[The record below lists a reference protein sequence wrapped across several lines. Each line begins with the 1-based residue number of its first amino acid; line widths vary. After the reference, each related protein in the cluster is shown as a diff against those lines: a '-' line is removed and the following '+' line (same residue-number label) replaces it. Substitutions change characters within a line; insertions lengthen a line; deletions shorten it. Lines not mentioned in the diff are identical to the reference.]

1 MLIDFFYTLRSAK
14 LPVSVNEFLMLLQ
27 ALQAGVVGPNS
38 GSNETENDAND
49 ANGVDDGAWSVD
61 DFYYLSRTIM
71 VKDEK
76 HYDKFDRAFASYF
89 KGVEKLADF
98 TQDIPLEWLRKNLEL
113 ELSPEDKAKIEKMGW
128 DELMET
134 LKKRFEEQKERHEG
148 GSKWIGTGG
157 TSPFG
162 ANGFNPQGIRIGQEK
177 SRNKSAVKVWDQRA
191 YKDYDDSQELG
202 TRNIKVALRRLR
214 KFAREGT
221 VEELDLADTIQSTAA
236 NAGWLDIKMI
246 PERHNNVKV
255 LLLMDVGGTMD
266 EHIGRVEEMF
276 SAVKAEFKHLEF
288 YYFHNCVYD
297 FMWKN
302 NRRRFSEKFATWDI
316 IRKYNKDYKLI
327 FVGDATMS
335 PYEILQAGGSVEYN
349 NEESGAEWMQ
359 RLTNAFP
366 KFAWINPEPQGI
378 WQYRQS
384 ISVMQQLLSQ
394 RMYPLTIKGLEEAMR
409 LISK

>member
-14 LPVSVNEFLMLLQ
+14 LPVSVKEYLTLLE
-27 ALQAGVVGPNS
+27 ALQANVVGPNAD
-38 GSNETENDAND
+38 DACKI
-49 ANGVDDGAWSVD
+49 DDL
-61 DFYYLSRTIM
+61 YYLSRTAL

-76 HYDKFDRAFASYF
+76 HFDKFDRAFAAYF
-89 KGVEKLADF
+89 KGVEMIADF
-98 TQDIPLEWLRKNLEL
+98 TKDIPLEWLRKNLEL
-113 ELSPEDKAKIEKMGW
+113 ELSPEEKAKIEKMGW

-162 ANGFNPQGIRIGQEK
+162 ANGVNPQGIRIGQEK
-177 SRNKSAVKVWDQRA
+177 GRNKSAVKVWDQRA
-191 YKDYDDSQELG
+191 YKDYDDTQELG

-214 KFAREGT
+214 RFAREGS
-221 VEELDLADTIQSTAA
+221 VEELDLPDTIRATAA
-236 NAGWLDIKMI
+236 NAGYLDIKMV

-266 EHIGRVEEMF
+266 EHIARVEEMF
-276 SAVKAEFKHLEF
+276 SAAKAEFKHLEF

-302 NRRRFSEKFATWDI
+302 NRRRFAEKFPTWDI
-316 IRKYNKDYKLI
+316 IRKYNKDYKLLFI
-327 FVGDATMS
+327 GDATMS
-335 PYEILQAGGSVEYN
+335 PYEILQPGGSVEYN
-349 NEESGAEWMQ
+349 NEEAGAEWLQ
-359 RLTNAFP
+359 RLTHAFP
-366 KFAWINPEPQGI
+366 KFAWINPEPQGV

-384 ISVMQQLLSQ
+384 IAVIQQLVSQ
-394 RMYPLTIKGLEEAMR
+394 RMFPLTLKGLEDAMR
-409 LISK
+409 LLSK

>member
-14 LPVSVNEFLMLLQ
+14 LPVSVKEYLMLLE

-38 GSNETENDAND
+38 GKADDETDAND
-49 ANGVDDGAWSVD
+49 EREDEGSWKID
-61 DFYYLSRTIM
+61 DFYYLSRTIL

-89 KGVEKLADF
+89 KGVELIADF
-98 TQDIPLEWLRKNLEL
+98 TKDIPLEWLRKNLEL

-191 YKDYDDSQELG
+191 YKDYDDTQELG

-214 KFAREGT
+214 KFARQGT
-221 VEELDLADTIQSTAA
+221 VEELDLADTIHSTAA

-266 EHIGRVEEMF
+266 EHIHRVEEMF
-276 SAVKAEFKHLEF
+276 SAVKSEFKHLEF

-335 PYEILQAGGSVEYN
+335 PYEILQPGGSVEYN
-349 NEESGAEWMQ
+349 NEESGAEWLQ

-366 KFAWINPEPQGI
+366 KFAWINPEPQGV

-384 ISVMQQLLSQ
+384 INVMQQLLGQ
-394 RMYPLTIKGLEEAMR
+394 RMFPLTVKGLEESMR
-409 LISK
+409 LLSK

>member
-14 LPVSVNEFLMLLQ
+14 LPVSVKEYLMLLE

-38 GSNETENDAND
+38 DKLNVAG
-49 ANGVDDGAWSVD
+49 NGDDDGCDEGSYKID
-61 DFYYLSRTIM
+61 DFYYLSRTIL

-89 KGVEKLADF
+89 KGVDMVADF
-98 TQDIPLEWLRKNLEL
+98 TKDIPLEWLRKNLEL
-113 ELSPEDKAKIEKMGW
+113 ELSPEEKAKIEKMGW

-148 GSKWIGTGG
+148 GSKMIGTGG

-191 YKDYDDSQELG
+191 YKDYDDTQELG

-221 VEELDLADTIQSTAA
+221 VEELDLADTIHSTAA
-236 NAGWLDIKMI
+236 NAGWLDIKMV

-266 EHIGRVEEMF
+266 EHIHRVEEMF
-276 SAVKAEFKHLEF
+276 SAVKSEFKHLEF

-335 PYEILQAGGSVEYN
+335 PYEILQPGGSVEYN
-349 NEESGAEWMQ
+349 NEEAGAEWMQ

-366 KFAWINPEPQGI
+366 KFAWINPEPQGV

-384 ISVMQQLLSQ
+384 ISVMQQLVSQ
-394 RMYPLTIKGLEEAMR
+394 RMYPLTVKGLEEAMR
-409 LISK
+409 LLSK